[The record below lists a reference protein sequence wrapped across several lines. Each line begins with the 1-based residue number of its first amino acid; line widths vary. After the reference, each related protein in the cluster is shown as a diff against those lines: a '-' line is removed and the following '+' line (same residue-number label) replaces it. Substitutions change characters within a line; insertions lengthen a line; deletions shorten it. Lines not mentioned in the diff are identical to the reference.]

1 MHGWQRGPNPP
12 ILWIHLSVLP
22 THPFSNF
29 VQPPIPHPFLP
40 PPTPTPYYSSCC
52 LVSLGEWVIAPH
64 LILLNDIMDVHMS
77 SLRTL
82 MRVLRNQASNL
93 LKSNAWC
100 GFLLVL
106 WFDVTYKNTHI
117 KKHTAHS
124 GASRL
129 TRPYIFTPTLMCSQQ
144 LALLHWMNNLLMSKL
159 HFPQCRF
166 FSKMIH
172 LQKSCC
178 LLIRCY
184 RS

>member
-1 MHGWQRGPNPP
+1 MADRGVLTHLFCEYTSLYCLLILFQILSNPP
-12 ILWIHLSVLP
+12 SPILSCRL
-22 THPFSNF
+22 
-29 VQPPIPHPFLP
+29 QPP
-40 PPTPTPYYSSCC
+40 PPTTHPVVLFLWVNGWSRHIWFYLMISWMCTCQALGPWCVSYATRRQIYWSLTHDVVFYWYSD
-52 LVSLGEWVIAPH
+52 L
-64 LILLNDIMDVHMS
+64 MS
-77 SLRTL
+77 HT
-82 MRVLRNQASNL
+82 
-93 LKSNAWC
+93 K
-100 GFLLVL
+100 
-106 WFDVTYKNTHI
+106 THI